1 MEELDPLDLARHKW
15 ASPLPLNSTRP
26 VCLALQGTRSQ
37 WPPVACP
44 FQPPAAFEKS
54 QTYSS
59 RPYTPSKWQ
68 HGGITVLFKFFFL
81 FSQSLPF
88 QSPEQSPL
96 TCWAVSSNVICTS
109 LCKHCCPLFHALTT
123 YSLTFYHCQRVYLTH
138 TPPPSPSVSFSQ
150 HHYITVS
157 ATVVTLGNT
166 LHPPSSPSLSSDD
179 APPPRFPRSGRSPC
193 SLPSSLLLSL
203 LPVSMFPSYVL
214 LFTSSPSLAFP
225 L

>member
-1 MEELDPLDLARHKW
+1 MATGGLPIPATSCLWEISNLLITPLHTFKMTTWGHNCA
-15 ASPLPLNSTRP
+15 
-26 VCLALQGTRSQ
+26 
-37 WPPVACP
+37 
-44 FQPPAAFEKS
+44 FQ
-54 QTYSS
+54 
-59 RPYTPSKWQ
+59 
-68 HGGITVLFKFFFL
+68 IFFL